1 MRFPRLVPFVLA
13 AFASAS
19 FVSAAEPALARLVSA
34 DTALVVALRDLPAL
48 RARFPESAAGR
59 AWADPEIARFF
70 APLSSR
76 AEIAELI
83 EKVKSE
89 TGHTPAELFALA
101 TGDVLITVPVSSL
114 RLSGDNPGAAV
125 FLALEIGENEAKITE
140 LIAAARAKDAS
151 AGIASTED
159 YNGATIHTF
168 TPAPPAATP
177 AGADGASPEADAEA
191 AAAKPAEPF
200 VWSLHQGRWFIS
212 TDRALVT
219 GALDALA
226 AGGLPESLATAPEYQ
241 KVLDRSG
248 GGADLLALLNWKAI
262 YPALISAIEAARD
275 PKEAPNPF
283 GMEPVNIMKALGLD
297 AIESLSITAGTVGDL
312 DRVDASLTY
321 TEARGVVNLLA
332 YRDGPVARPDWVPA
346 AWFNVSSQNFSVSEA
361 YAELERIL
369 DRISPMVSGMAQ
381 GQLKTY
387 ERQLGLDLKRDLIG
401 NLGESFISGYALPAG
416 ADAENPPAHD
426 QLDQF
431 IGISLADAASFERAL
446 ETIKAKYL
454 PPGDASP
461 IKTRDYLDR
470 KLHTFESAPGAR
482 GVTYAITDGWLLL
495 GVGSSGSVE
504 SAVQMLNAP
513 NPAASFWQRADVR
526 EALLSAPAGA
536 FSIQHT
542 ELAPLLASL
551 ASTLV
556 KVQEDQTDEEG
567 RLVDSEAKPTREQL
581 ARYFKHSVSH
591 GTRTSEGLFFHSE
604 GPTR

>member
-1 MRFPRLVPFVLA
+1 MRFPRLVPLVLA

-19 FVSAAEPALARLVSA
+19 FASAAEPALTRLVPA
-34 DTALVVALRDLPAL
+34 DTAIVVALRDLPAL
-48 RARFPESAAGR
+48 RARFPESASGR

-70 APLSSR
+70 APLSGHP
-76 AEIAELI
+76 EIAEMI
-83 EKVKSE
+83 EKVKAE

-101 TGDVLITVPVSSL
+101 TGDVLLTVPAGSL
-114 RLSGDNPGAAV
+114 RFSGDNPGADV

-140 LIAAARAKDAS
+140 LVAAARAKDAS
-151 AGIASTED
+151 AGTASTED

-168 TPAPPAATP
+168 TPASPAATP
-177 AGADGASPEADAEA
+177 PGADAVSA
-191 AAAKPAEPF
+191 PAEPL
-200 VWSLHQGRWFIS
+200 VWSLHQGRWFLS

-219 GALDALA
+219 AALDALA
-226 AGGLPESLATAPEYQ
+226 AGGLPESLATSSDYQ
-241 KVLDRSG
+241 KVLDRAG
-248 GGADLLALLNWKAI
+248 GGADVLAFLNWKAV

-297 AIESLSITAGTVGDL
+297 AIESFSVSAGTVGDL
-312 DRVDASLTY
+312 DRVDAALTY

-346 AWFNVSSQNFSVSEA
+346 AWFNVSSQNFSVPEA

-369 DRISPMVSGMAQ
+369 DRVSPMVAGMAQ
-381 GQLKTY
+381 GQLKTF

-416 ADAENPPAHD
+416 ADADNPPAHD

-431 IGISLADAASFERAL
+431 IGISLADAASFERSL

-461 IKTRDYLDR
+461 IKTRDYLGR
-470 KLHTFESAPGAR
+470 KLHTFETAPGAR
-482 GVTYAITDGWLLL
+482 GASYAITDGWLLL
-495 GVGSSGSVE
+495 GIGSPASVE
-504 SAVQMLNAP
+504 SVVQLLNAP
-513 NPAASFWQRADVR
+513 NPTASFWQRADVR
-526 EALLSAPAGA
+526 EALLSAPTGA

-556 KVQEDQTDEEG
+556 KVQEDQDDEEG
-567 RLVDSEAKPTREQL
+567 RLVDPEAKPTREQL